1 MRVPITDVR
10 RIQLSTFVSSFD
22 RFAMPPILLS
32 IAHGLHLPLAQ
43 VVGSASVYYLVY
55 GLMQP
60 LWGMLSNRI
69 GLATIIKWGTF
80 LGSLATF
87 SAAWTNSLLTLTLV
101 RALAGAFFSATIPA
115 ALIYVGSTGN
125 AKRRHRDITD
135 LMSGTALGTAL
146 STLVAGTLS
155 AVWGWR
161 WAFVATA
168 LIGIIASTFIYHL
181 AELPKISFRAPF
193 ISPLVRVL
201 TNRSLLRLLFLGAID
216 GAAILGIFTFIPTS
230 LESRGSNTAVAA
242 AVTAIY
248 GFAVLVGSRI
258 VGRYTA
264 RITRAQ
270 FILIGGV
277 MGAAASFILA
287 YSHHLVSAFLACV
300 LLGFCWASMHTSLQ
314 SWSTEVAPNERSIA
328 VSFFAASLFA
338 GSAVASAISGGE
350 AQRHEFNGIF
360 LRGALL
366 LLVVAT
372 LGNTMRKRWESE
384 NE

>member
-1 MRVPITDVR
+1 
-10 RIQLSTFVSSFD
+10 
-22 RFAMPPILLS
+22 MPPILLS

-80 LGSLATF
+80 LGSLATL
-87 SAAWTNSLLTLTLV
+87 SAAWTNSLLTLTLL

-115 ALIYVGSTGN
+115 ALIYVGSTGD

-161 WAFVATA
+161 WAFVATG
-168 LIGIIASTFIYHL
+168 LIGIIASIFIYHL

-277 MGAAASFILA
+277 MGATASFLLA

-350 AQRHEFNGIF
+350 AQHHEFNGIF